1 EDVRFMVSLSEY
13 GAILSRFFEKIDF
26 HLPKPYYDS
35 SIEPALAKYIEE
47 QPWSEDLKTRA
58 AKYAKQA
65 VGIASWYPRASFAV
79 RFNCVVIT
87 LLVIIYDEDYLTFG
101 DAGTEFSLR
110 LVRGLPQKAPFLD
123 SLAQFLQNT
132 DQYLGPYGSSMV
144 IKTTLEFVEGTNV
157 ENDFS
162 EAVPPD
168 ALRFPRY
175 LRVKTGF
182 AETYAHAIFP
192 NDTFP
197 EHKYRKL
204 YLPALSPLC
213 DIIDFT
219 NDILSFYKETIRGTE
234 RINYI
239 CNVANTTGSSALRC
253 LQETVD
259 AVESRVLEIHRIL
272 APYPDLLAHCNDYLA
287 AYIGWHIRT
296 TSRYFLDEVRF
307 MAWVNVT
314 ELVA

>member
-1 EDVRFMVSLSEY
+1 M
-13 GAILSRFFEKIDF
+13 SRA
-26 HLPKPYYDS
+26 PTWRTTSARRCPRTPS
-35 SIEPALAKYIEE
+35 
-47 QPWSEDLKTRA
+47 
-58 AKYAKQA
+58 
-65 VGIASWYPRASFAV
+65 ASR
-79 RFNCVVIT
+79 
-87 LLVIIYDEDYLTFG
+87 
-101 DAGTEFSLR
+101 GTS
-110 LVRGLPQKAPFLD
+110 
-123 SLAQFLQNT
+123 
-132 DQYLGPYGSSMV
+132 
-144 IKTTLEFVEGTNV
+144 
-157 ENDFS
+157 
-162 EAVPPD
+162 
-168 ALRFPRY
+168 
-175 LRVKTGF
+175 RVNTGF

-192 NDTFP
+192 NDAFP

-272 APYPDLLAHCNDYLA
+272 APYPDLLAHCNDYLG

-314 ELVA
+314 ELVEPTPRSVPTKAKAQTNGAMPETNTLVAAGGS

>member
-1 EDVRFMVSLSEY
+1 
-13 GAILSRFFEKIDF
+13 
-26 HLPKPYYDS
+26 
-35 SIEPALAKYIEE
+35 
-47 QPWSEDLKTRA
+47 
-58 AKYAKQA
+58 
-65 VGIASWYPRASFAV
+65 
-79 RFNCVVIT
+79 
-87 LLVIIYDEDYLTFG
+87 
-101 DAGTEFSLR
+101 
-110 LVRGLPQKAPFLD
+110 
-123 SLAQFLQNT
+123 
-132 DQYLGPYGSSMV
+132 MV

-162 EAVPPD
+162 EAVPPN

-239 CNVANTTGSSALRC
+239 CNVANTTGASALRC

-259 AVESRVLEIHRIL
+259 AVESRVREVQRIL
-272 APYPDLLAHCNDYLA
+272 EPYPDLLAHCNDYLA

-314 ELVA
+314 DLVESTPASVPAMAKARVKTNGAMPDANTLVAAGAS